1 MYMAYTNNPNLPRV
15 RMEAVRL
22 VQNGWSTVKVAKHMG
37 YSQSAIVKWV
47 KRSRSIP
54 SSSHLIPTLSSRP
67 QHHPNELSDEITYR
81 ILRLRKERGQCAEIL
96 HHRLNKEG
104 LITSLSSVKR
114 TLKRFNKSKYSKWK
128 KWHTYEE
135 RPMIEKPGILLEID
149 TIHDGDLRER
159 FLMYTMIDV
168 CSRWAFADP
177 MIGMNTWKSLRFIDR
192 SRTISPFLF
201 KTIQS
206 DHGPE
211 FSLWLTKRI
220 SERGMD
226 HRHSRIRKPNDNA
239 HIERFNRTIQEECI
253 YRIPRKIIV
262 WKKEIPEYLRYYNT
276 ERPHMGLG
284 MKTPEDTIKLFQAI
298 EL

>member
-1 MYMAYTNNPNLPRV
+1 
-15 RMEAVRL
+15 MEAVRL
-22 VQNGWSTVKVAKHMG
+22 VQNGWSTVKVAKHLG

-47 KRSRSIP
+47 KRSKSIP
-54 SSSHLIPTLSSRP
+54 YSSHLIPTISSRP
-67 QHHPNELSDEITYR
+67 HHHPNELSDEITYR
-81 ILRLRKERGQCAEIL
+81 ILKLRKERNQCAEIL
-96 HHRLNKEG
+96 HYRLKKEG

-114 TLKRFNKSKYSKWK
+114 TLKRFNRSKYSKWK

-135 RPMIEKPGILLEID
+135 RPRPEKPGILLEID
-149 TIHDGDLRER
+149 TVHDGDPRER

-168 CSRWAFADP
+168 CSRWAFAAP
-177 MIGMNTWKSLRFIDR
+177 MIGMSTWKSLRFIDQ
-192 SRTISPFLF
+192 SKIISPFPF

-206 DHGPE
+206 DNGAE

-226 HRHSRIRKPNDNA
+226 HRHSRVRKPNDNA

-253 YRIPRKIIV
+253 YRIPRKILV

-284 MKTPEDTIKLFQAI
+284 MKTPEDTVKLFQAI